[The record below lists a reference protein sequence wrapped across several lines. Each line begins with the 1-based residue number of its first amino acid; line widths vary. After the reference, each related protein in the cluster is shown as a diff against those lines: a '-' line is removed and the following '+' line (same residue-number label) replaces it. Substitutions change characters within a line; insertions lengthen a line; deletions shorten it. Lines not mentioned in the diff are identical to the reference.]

1 MHRGAVVGIYGGAA
15 PADATDG
22 AESNGDEG
30 VSGEG
35 GDGEDGGGEE
45 CGDATNG
52 KMAGGAG
59 GQNEGAEPAVEGARG
74 EGARF
79 YTAREATRLMGF
91 PESFRIPGHPTPE
104 HGGPAYEA
112 HERYFRQIGNAVC
125 PPVVEA
131 VARQMLRALNVQFQ
145 VHEEEETL

>member
-1 MHRGAVVGIYGGAA
+1 
-15 PADATDG
+15 
-22 AESNGDEG
+22 
-30 VSGEG
+30 
-35 GDGEDGGGEE
+35 
-45 CGDATNG
+45 
-52 KMAGGAG
+52 
-59 GQNEGAEPAVEGARG
+59 
-74 EGARF
+74 
-79 YTAREATRLMGF
+79 MGF